1 MIKNIIFDLDNTLLF
16 ISNEWEKV
24 YQEFIDKYNLHI
36 TPKDLYDSID
46 EFEKNSNGVVT
57 IKNMADFISKYL
69 NINITEEMIMTYL
82 SLYKDIPFNNTDMVY
97 DILDYLSKKY
107 KLIIYT
113 NWYTDNQMSILRK
126 YNLDKFI
133 NKIYGWDI
141 LPIKPSSEGIK
152 SIVGNDDIKEY
163 IMIGDNIK
171 TDLEVPFSLGMNTIF
186 YNRKNIEQDTY
197 REIKSLEKLKD
208 IL

>member
-16 ISNEWEKV
+16 ISNEWEKA

-107 KLIIYT
+107 NLIIYT

-126 YNLDKFI
+126 YNLDRFI
-133 NKIYGWDI
+133 SKIYGWDI

-163 IMIGDNIK
+163 VMIGDNIK
-171 TDLEVPFSLGMNTIF
+171 SDLEVPSSLGMNTIF
-186 YNRKNIEQDTY
+186 YNRKNIEQNTY
-197 REIKSLEKLKD
+197 REIKSLEELKN